1 MYRAPFHRR
10 ILPWI
15 FAVVFIVAA
24 PALVFYTAGY
34 RWNPKKDKIERNGT
48 LIVDSVPT
56 GARVF
61 LNGRATAET
70 TPVTLQNVAPGN
82 YLVRVERDGYYP
94 WQKRLDVYPE
104 FVTFANTIRLWRV
117 ATTTSFI
124 PQPAAIIQP
133 SPNENFIAA
142 LVANASSTDL
152 VVWTSSGNEQLRAS
166 LGLFDASGS
175 SIRWSSNSRGL
186 LIEHPSVTGTSGWI
200 ANIRSGT
207 PPVALPSG
215 TYEWDGSFVRGLS
228 GRDRI
233 SIDVENDRFERAELP
248 SGIRDRLGSL
258 TIRQTTGTQSL
269 VLFQEENATR
279 GLVLPPGNWG
289 IAGTVGKQLLL
300 RDGSEWLSLDP
311 DATAPVVHRVTGDRL
326 RAYVS
331 RQKTSY
337 LLVHGGELWL
347 WDPANDPELLL
358 RQSQPIVEATWD
370 ESGREVIF
378 ATASGVSA
386 IDLDQRD
393 GRLQTPLTQLDR
405 IVGLALFRRA
415 LLLTGD
421 RNGTPGVWQLEV
433 E

>member
-15 FAVVFIVAA
+15 FAIVFIAAA

-48 LIVDSVPT
+48 LIIDSVPA
-56 GARVF
+56 GAHVF
-61 LNGRATAET
+61 LNGRSMEDV

-117 ATTTSFI
+117 ASPAVFI
-124 PQPAAIIQP
+124 PQPATAIQS

-142 LVANASSTDL
+142 LVTTSSSTDL
-152 VVWTSSGNEQLRAS
+152 IVWTSSGEEQLRAS
-166 LGLFDASGS
+166 LGSFDATGS

-186 LIEHPSVTGTSGWI
+186 LVEHPSATGTSGWI

-215 TYEWDGSFVRGLS
+215 TYEWEGSFVRGRS

-233 SIDVENDRFERAELP
+233 SIDFENDRFERTELP
-248 SGIRDRLGSL
+248 PGIHDRLGSL
-258 TIRQTTGTQSL
+258 TIRQATGTRSL

-279 GLVLPPGNWG
+279 GLVLPPGEWE
-289 IAGTVGKQLLL
+289 IVGTVGKQLIL
-300 RDGSEWLSLDP
+300 RDGNSWLSLDP
-311 DATAPVVHRVTGDRL
+311 DEITPVVHRVTGDRL

-337 LLVHGGELWL
+337 LLVDGGELWL
-347 WDPANDPELLL
+347 WDPANEPELLL
-358 RQSQPIVEATWD
+358 RQSQPIIEATWD
-370 ESGREVIF
+370 EDGREVIF
-378 ATASGVSA
+378 ATASAISA
-386 IDLDQRD
+386 LDLDQRD

-405 IVGLALFRRA
+405 ITGLALFRKT
-415 LLLTGD
+415 LLLTGE
-421 RNGTPGVWQLEV
+421 RNGASGVWKLEI